1 MNEVNEM
8 GELAGRKILVTG
20 AGSGIG
26 LATAQVLVREGA
38 SIAAVV
44 LDDSQRPAVEAAI
57 PGVPLFALDLTQRE
71 RRNQLVEQASRA
83 LGGLDGLAACAGI
96 FIRKPGLT
104 ISEEEWV
111 SQIGVNLNATF
122 FLCRAVLQHLLASGT
137 KGSIVVVSSQLG
149 SVGHPSAAAYAA
161 SKSALNGMVRSLALE
176 VAQQG
181 IRINAVGPGPVATAL
196 NAVVR
201 ADPARRA
208 AAIAEI
214 PMGRYGEPREI
225 AETISFL
232 LSERASFTTGSIVI
246 ADGGHIAR

>member
-1 MNEVNEM
+1 MA
-8 GELAGRKILVTG
+8 ELAGRRILVTG

-44 LDDSQRPAVEAAI
+44 LDESQRAAVEAAV
-57 PGVPLFALDLTQRE
+57 PGVPIFALDLTHRE
-71 RRNQLVEQASRA
+71 PRGQLAAQASRA
-83 LGGLDGLAACAGI
+83 LGGLDGLAACAGM
-96 FIRKPGLT
+96 FIRKAGLA
-104 ISEEEWV
+104 ISEEEWL

-122 FLCRAVLQHLLASGT
+122 FLCRDVLQHLLANGT
-137 KGSIVVVSSQLG
+137 NGSVVVVSSQLG
-149 SVGHPSAAAYAA
+149 SVGHPSGAAYAA

-176 VAQQG
+176 VAQRG

-196 NAVVR
+196 NAAVR
-201 ADPARRA
+201 ADPERRA
-208 AAIAEI
+208 AALAEI

-232 LSERASFTTGSIVI
+232 LSERASFTTGAVVI
-246 ADGGHIAR
+246 ADGGHLAR